1 MYLVKIVNHKSDILN
16 PKPVEMG
23 FYIGKDME
31 YAAIPLANSDTKLT
45 VFYMGKQLKVCRNR
59 KSAMNLI
66 QKHMKGKSIARLP
79 V

>member
-1 MYLVKIVNHKSDILN
+1 MKIVNHKSDVLN
-16 PKPVEMG
+16 SKPVEMG
-23 FYIGKDME
+23 FYVGRDME
-31 YAAIPLANSDTKLT
+31 YAAIPLAGSDTKLI
-45 VFYMGKQLKVCRNR
+45 VFYMGKLLKECRNR

>member
-1 MYLVKIVNHKSDILN
+1 MKIVNHKSDVLDS
-16 PKPVEMG
+16 KPIEMG
-23 FYIGKDME
+23 FYVGKDME
-31 YAAIPLANSDTKLT
+31 YAAIPLAGSDTKLI
-45 VFYMGKQLKVCRNR
+45 VFYMGKLLKECRNR

>member
-1 MYLVKIVNHKSDILN
+1 MKIVNHKSDVLN
-16 PKPVEMG
+16 SKPVEMG
-23 FYIGKDME
+23 FYVGKDME
-31 YAAIPLANSDTKLT
+31 YAAIPLAGSDTKLI
-45 VFYMGKQLKVCRNR
+45 VFYMGKLLKECRNR

>member
-1 MYLVKIVNHKSDILN
+1 MKIVNHKSDVLN
-16 PKPVEMG
+16 SKPVEMG
-23 FYIGKDME
+23 FYVGNDME
-31 YAAIPLANSDTKLT
+31 YAAIPLAGSDTKLI
-45 VFYMGKQLKVCRNR
+45 VFYMGKLLKECRNR